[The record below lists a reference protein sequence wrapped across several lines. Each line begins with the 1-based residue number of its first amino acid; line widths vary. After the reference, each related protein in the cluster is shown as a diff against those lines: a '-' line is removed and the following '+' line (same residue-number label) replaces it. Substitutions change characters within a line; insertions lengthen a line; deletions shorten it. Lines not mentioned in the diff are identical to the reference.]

1 MKFAKNMIL
10 LKESSSAAFYVSR
23 KKDLVEITYYKNTK
37 LINKEQLSLD
47 NGSKKYYI
55 LLDKGYKE
63 AF

>member
-10 LKESSSAAFYVSR
+10 IKESSSAAFYVNR
-23 KKDLVEITYYKNTK
+23 KKQVVKIDHYQDTK
-37 LINKEQLSLD
+37 LINQEQLSLD

-55 LLDKGYKE
+55 LLETGYRE